1 MLEKGMIRKGMMIDL
16 EGTDGSGKGT
26 TAKNLKEALIEMGF
40 DVEIVDFPQHNTVS
54 GALVDNFL
62 YDGLRFSG
70 NNIQQSIREGM
81 LYAID
86 RMVTMSAKDENGLS
100 LIDKMYNGTIL
111 IMDRYVPSNFIH
123 RATKLDEYDLKNYIN
138 IMESIEYSAMAL
150 PEPDYTIVLD
160 VEPTVAYENIIKRG
174 RQTDENETLENI
186 IKAHDKI
193 KTLCEM
199 KDYVLV
205 NCCEKKG
212 EEFVMKSPKDILLD
226 VVQVIIDGENS
237 KKEILE
243 RAMNNM

>member
-1 MLEKGMIRKGMMIDL
+1 MINKGIIRKGMIIDI

-26 TAKNLKEALIEMGF
+26 TAKKLKEVLINMGF
-40 DVEIVDFPQHNTVS
+40 KAEIVDFPQHNTVS

-86 RMVTMSAKDENGLS
+86 RMVTMSAKDENGMS
-100 LIDKMYNGTIL
+100 LIDKMYNGTML

-123 RATKLDEYDLKNYIN
+123 RATKLDEHDLKNYIN
-138 IMESIEYSAMAL
+138 IMESIEYGAMGL

-160 VEPTVAYENIIKRG
+160 VDPIVAHDNIVKRG

-193 KTLCEM
+193 KILCEM
-199 KDYVLV
+199 KNYDIVK
-205 NCCEKKG
+205 CCKNINEKVEMRKPD
-212 EEFVMKSPKDILLD
+212 EILMD
-226 VVQVIIDGENS
+226 VIKVITDGENNKARMIEES
-237 KKEILE
+237 I
-243 RAMNNM
+243 NNI